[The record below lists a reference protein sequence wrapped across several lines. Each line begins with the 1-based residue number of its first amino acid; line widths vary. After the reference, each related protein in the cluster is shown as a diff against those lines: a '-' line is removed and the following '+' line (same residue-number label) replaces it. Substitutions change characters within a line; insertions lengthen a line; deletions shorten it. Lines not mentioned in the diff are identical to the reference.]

1 MRQINTLIL
10 MLCAFSSCA
19 FAQEE
24 DTKLSF
30 FDFSTTFS
38 TTEFHYQYG
47 SNYQQPFL
55 LEPKQQVSIY
65 TLQHATP

>member
-30 FDFSTTFS
+30 FDFSTT
-38 TTEFHYQYG
+38 EFHYQYG
-47 SNYQQPFL
+47 SNYQQPFS
-55 LEPKQQVSIY
+55 LEPKQQASIY